1 MNRNLIFTC
10 LFLQLIWPCSWLLGQ
25 TGPVD
30 CLTAFTR
37 HFGNQNSNEEA
48 FCMIPFQAGNFLM
61 GGREGDHSILLLVD
75 PAGNILLQRAF
86 DFTAGDDFIANMI
99 VDSDGYIVG
108 SARDQLNS
116 ETVNVLFK
124 YDLQNNSFL
133 WTRRFAPIGF
143 SRLDGVYENPSN
155 GNYCFHGGIF
165 SVIDDYLMEIDRNTG
180 ANTWISRWD
189 FGGNADVLIDNFV
202 DNTGVYFAGEG
213 RLGAGLDVLRP
224 TLMKFDHAGNL
235 LWSRIHLRSPG
246 EAARLY
252 NMALFIENDTIV
264 NIARG
269 NLTGDDLTYSK
280 MFFYKTNIDGQL
292 LWAKSYS
299 IPGGTNVAGIQVN
312 PIPGGYIAQGT
323 YNEGGNNERMFIARL
338 TKNGDV
344 VWAKHVNTA
353 VESPGL
359 AKPLSVVSD
368 SFVVFA
374 SQTTQFD
381 NNGNYDILFGKIPLN
396 PTSDSTTCD
405 LIENID
411 LVIEPFN
418 SPPITY
424 DGSYLPNQVFE
435 GYVVDFAN
443 VGTLPLSLAVS
454 EIPGCNCQIVVQ
466 DSCDL
471 HLSFLTD
478 LACPFA
484 FDGAV
489 TVNPSGGIAPYI
501 YTWENDT
508 VFTNQLT
515 GLDVGTYLVTVTDAA
530 GCVVVDSVQL
540 GTATRPEVSSE
551 VQDASCFGV
560 NDGVLTIVADDP
572 SLQFLVRDHPLSSQ
586 TVFDSLWPGG
596 DQFFVVDIF
605 GCEWVNFYFVD
616 APDKIQ
622 LSLPNSIEV
631 PTCDSVQ
638 IPFTPPNPA
647 WALEWSPAN
656 LVSCTDCADPFVLP
670 LSDTT
675 LLLTVTDSLGC
686 KATDSL
692 RVRVNFRPRADL
704 PNAFSPN
711 GDSKNDVFYV
721 IGKCAGEVR
730 VLRVFDRWGELVFE
744 KSNTPPN
751 DPLYGW
757 DGKFKGEDANS
768 DVYVYFAI
776 VKMPDG
782 SEVELKGDLTLLR

>member
-1 MNRNLIFTC
+1 M
-10 LFLQLIWPCSWLLGQ
+10 
-25 TGPVD
+25 
-30 CLTAFTR
+30 
-37 HFGNQNSNEEA
+37 
-48 FCMIPFQAGNFLM
+48 
-61 GGREGDHSILLLVD
+61 
-75 PAGNILLQRAF
+75 
-86 DFTAGDDFIANMI
+86 
-99 VDSDGYIVG
+99 
-108 SARDQLNS
+108 
-116 ETVNVLFK
+116 
-124 YDLQNNSFL
+124 
-133 WTRRFAPIGF
+133 
-143 SRLDGVYENPSN
+143 
-155 GNYCFHGGIF
+155 
-165 SVIDDYLMEIDRNTG
+165 
-180 ANTWISRWD
+180 
-189 FGGNADVLIDNFV
+189 

-213 RLGAGLDVLRP
+213 RLGAGLDELRP

-235 LWSRIHLRSPG
+235 LWSRIHLRSPSSS
-246 EAARLY
+246 ARLY

-269 NLTGDDLTYSK
+269 SLTGDDLTYSK

-312 PIPGGYIAQGT
+312 PIPEGYIAQGT

-359 AKPLSVVSD
+359 AKPLSVVND

-381 NNGNYDILFGKIPLN
+381 NSGNYDILFGKIPLN
-396 PTSDSTTCD
+396 TVSDSTTCD

-411 LVIEPFN
+411 LVAETLG
-418 SPPITY
+418 SPNTY

-443 VGTLPLSLAVS
+443 VGALPVSLTVS

-471 HLSFLTD
+471 QLSFLTD
-478 LACPFA
+478 LVCPFA

-489 TVNPSGGIAPYI
+489 TVNPSGGVAPYI

-515 GLDVGTYLVTVTDAA
+515 GLDVGTYLVTVTDAT
-530 GCVVVDSVQL
+530 GCVVVDSIEL
-540 GTATRPEVSSE
+540 GAAIRPEVSSE

-572 SLQFLVRDHPLSSQ
+572 SLQFTYQDSPVSSQ
-586 TVFDSLWPGG
+586 TVYDSLWPGG
-596 DQFFVVDIF
+596 DQYFVVDTF
-605 GCEWVNFYFVD
+605 GCRWVQFFLID
-616 APDKIQ
+616 SPDKIQ

-638 IPFTPPNPA
+638 VPFTPPTQHGHWNGVPPI
-647 WALEWSPAN
+647 WSVARIAQT
-656 LVSCTDCADPFVLP
+656 LSCCHFPTRRCSSPSRTA
-670 LSDTT
+670 SAA
-675 LLLTVTDSLGC
+675 
-686 KATDSL
+686 K
-692 RVRVNFRPRADL
+692 PRTACGSGSIFGHG
-704 PNAFSPN
+704 PTCP
-711 GDSKNDVFYV
+711 
-721 IGKCAGEVR
+721 
-730 VLRVFDRWGELVFE
+730 
-744 KSNTPPN
+744 TPSVPT
-751 DPLYGW
+751 
-757 DGKFKGEDANS
+757 
-768 DVYVYFAI
+768 AI
-776 VKMPDG
+776 ARM
-782 SEVELKGDLTLLR
+782 TCFM